1 MRILLTGAA
10 GFIGHHT
17 SRRLLERGDT
27 VLGLD
32 NMNDYN
38 PVALKRSRLAQL
50 DSFERFRFVEAD
62 IADPDALEA
71 AVAGE
76 GGFDAIVHL
85 AAQAGVRH
93 SVEKPLI
100 YVHSNVTGQVAM
112 FELAA
117 RLSAPIVYASSSS
130 IYGANRKVPFSEDDR
145 VDQPVSVYAATKRA
159 GELLAQA
166 YVETRGVVSAG
177 LRFFTVYG
185 RFGRPDMAP
194 WLFTDAILQGRPITV
209 YNDGEMERDF
219 THVSDI
225 VSGVVAAADRIVERP
240 AGMRP
245 IYNLGN
251 NRPVKLLDFIGAIE
265 SAAGRRAQMVM
276 KPRPVGD
283 MIRTFADIDHATAD
297 LGYRPEMRLE
307 DGMADFVDWFRGYN
321 GSAKG

>member
-17 SRRLLERGDT
+17 ARRLLARGDT
-27 VLGLD
+27 VLGID

-50 DSFERFRFVEAD
+50 DMFEEFRFVEAD
-62 IADPDALEA
+62 IGDPA
-71 AVAGE
+71 AIDHAVGPD

-93 SVEKPLI
+93 SIEKPLV
-100 YVHSNVTGQVAM
+100 YAHSNVIGQVNM
-112 FELAA
+112 LELAA
-117 RLSAPIVYASSSS
+117 RLGAPMIYASSSS
-130 IYGANRKVPFSEDDR
+130 IYGSNTKVPFAEDDR

-159 GELLAQA
+159 GELLAHA
-166 YVETRGVVSAG
+166 YGQTRGVASTG

-194 WLFTDAILQGRPITV
+194 WLFTDSILKGRPIAV
-209 YNDGEMERDF
+209 HNDGDMERDF

-225 VSGVVAAADRIVERP
+225 VSGVVAAADRIVSDP
-240 AGMRP
+240 AGVKP

-251 NRPVKLLDFIGAIE
+251 NRPVRLLDFIAAIE
-265 SAAGRRAQMVM
+265 AGGGRRAGKM
-276 KPRPVGD
+276 
-283 MIRTFADIDHATAD
+283 
-297 LGYRPEMRLE
+297 L
-307 DGMADFVDWFRGYN
+307 
-321 GSAKG
+321 